1 MRTFIYRFTLANDVT
16 EDIIQE
22 SMFEM
27 LKMLRGNKKRDGMF
41 DRGKVRFTGII
52 LSILI
57 SACICSANSI
67 EK

>member
-1 MRTFIYRFTLANDVT
+1 MT

-57 SACICSANSI
+57 SACIYSADST